1 MTRVFVVG
9 LDGATFDL
17 IDPWIRGGELPHL
30 KKIIDG
36 SSYGRLES
44 TIPPI
49 SPPAWASFMT
59 GVNPGRHGVYDFIT
73 FKPDSFEKILVN
85 SSHIRS
91 KRFWDLAGEK
101 KKKSIVLYIPLTYP
115 PQRIEGVMI
124 SGIPVPP
131 KGEFIYPQE
140 MERELQ
146 ENVGTWW
153 MELDGDRFRDPDEK
167 ALLSEV
173 YQSLETRFRVTNYLM
188 AKGWDL
194 FILVITET
202 DVLQH
207 LLWQER
213 DRFLLPLYR
222 KIDEMLGLFV
232 EKLREEDVVLIL
244 SDHGFG
250 PVRKTLYLNTWLK
263 EKGLLA
269 SQKEWV
275 HGKENTETEIFPRRR
290 RLSFLQRVKQGLRKR
305 RSVIDWDKTQAY
317 FFDTGQL
324 QGVGIN
330 LKGREP
336 RGVVGPDD
344 YEGVR
349 DRVIEEL
356 HAMVDEE
363 EGRRVI
369 EKAFRREEIYWG
381 PYVKNAPDIVFVPN
395 YEYMISSRI
404 RDGLLKERRDGR
416 GVHRLHGIFILHGP
430 GIRKGKRIEGAHI
443 MDMAPTILYLLGLPA
458 PKGFDGKVLTD
469 ALESDRLTNSPIQF
483 EEVSLEVKA
492 PEVDMT
498 EDEVEEMKK
507 RLRGLRYID

>member
-1 MTRVFVVG
+1 M
-9 LDGATFDL
+9 
-17 IDPWIRGGELPHL
+17 
-30 KKIIDG
+30 
-36 SSYGRLES
+36 
-44 TIPPI
+44 
-49 SPPAWASFMT
+49 
-59 GVNPGRHGVYDFIT
+59 
-73 FKPDSFEKILVN
+73 
-85 SSHIRS
+85 
-91 KRFWDLAGEK
+91 
-101 KKKSIVLYIPLTYP
+101 
-115 PQRIEGVMI
+115 
-124 SGIPVPP
+124 
-131 KGEFIYPQE
+131 
-140 MERELQ
+140 
-146 ENVGTWW
+146 
-153 MELDGDRFRDPDEK
+153 
-167 ALLSEV
+167 
-173 YQSLETRFRVTNYLM
+173 
-188 AKGWDL
+188 
-194 FILVITET
+194 
-202 DVLQH
+202 
-207 LLWQER
+207 
-213 DRFLLPLYR
+213 
-222 KIDEMLGLFV
+222 
-232 EKLREEDVVLIL
+232 
-244 SDHGFG
+244 
-250 PVRKTLYLNTWLK
+250 
-263 EKGLLA
+263 
-269 SQKEWV
+269 
-275 HGKENTETEIFPRRR
+275 
-290 RLSFLQRVKQGLRKR
+290 
-305 RSVIDWDKTQAY
+305 IDWDKTQAY